1 MTWRGRQPALRNVST
16 TLLADRASVIVLRQ
30 AIDFNERNE
39 MSADAYEP
47 YDFARILKQVR
58 AALQGN

>member
-30 AIDFNERNE
+30 AIDFISTIAVRIHRGLLSYVQQ
-39 MSADAYEP
+39 SA
-47 YDFARILKQVR
+47 FA
-58 AALQGN
+58 A